1 MKIFE
6 FGTGPQAT
14 ALGYYLDKL
23 VHKTDADLQA
33 EHATE
38 NLIFVRGP
46 TVQGQTGVFEF
57 ALFKPVQKYMV
68 RSSLA
73 SPDWIQKAQEAGLKV
88 HSQRP
93 LFSERWHIVRDASD
107 NHVTLAQA
115 NARDIAMHASELDD
129 SKRAI
134 LYQLHRAGLLSP
146 DLPKGRCL
154 AQPMDATN
162 QAVVA

>member
-33 EHATE
+33 AHATE

-68 RSSLA
+68 RSLLA
-73 SPDWIQKAQEAGLKV
+73 SPDWIQKAQEACLKV
-88 HSQRP
+88 HSERP
-93 LFSERWHIVRDASD
+93 LFSERYHIVRDASD
-107 NHVTLAQA
+107 NRVTLTQA
-115 NARDIAMHASELDD
+115 NGRDIPLDAFGLDD
-129 SKRAI
+129 SRRAI